1 MDAVISGRAGRAL
14 LLDGKSLQSFDTD
27 DPSKLVPRRQSDL
40 PYLFGETQ
48 DLRIIE
54 NINLE
59 SARQEL
65 NHECNCNWSLD
76 LTLISLDAELPDEI
90 RAEALEGLD
99 ELLFD
104 GRVAERLENILY
116 ARPLPEDADL
126 AGALKLCDWG
136 HQQNAFALL
145 QIFQEQQSLISEVS
159 AAWDAIPTKIFGGYE
174 QQTEFQHVAVR
185 EGLFRTLVTRD
196 TQSTVAAFLLKAG
209 LNNSIK
215 QLPNYRQV
223 LQQWVTPFRQQSVT
237 PKVVHEVAEEFE
249 TETSQRRRHGR
260 RVGINRRAILG
271 EVNKKKAIIT
281 EVIQRRDMERVR
293 ELVDELVNYQLSS
306 SESEHAAKSLCDLA
320 MLAKELGMFPLQ
332 LELTERS
339 INVAPGDGW
348 SWTQYGDA
356 LLNMQRLDKALKAYQ
371 QAEAFGAGVVA
382 KNGRAE
388 VLKSMGKL
396 DDALAAYNVA
406 ITEHPENDVSKR
418 GRAEVLKAIG
428 ELNEALNAYNEIILE
443 HPEDVIAKNGRAEV
457 LKTMGKLDDALAA
470 FDEIILEHPEN
481 IVAKTGRAEVFK
493 TMGKLDD
500 ALAAY
505 NVAITEHPENV
516 IAKNGR
522 AEVLKTMG
530 KLDDALAAFDEIILE
545 HPEDVIAKNGR
556 AEVLKTMGK
565 LDDALAAYNVAI
577 TEHPEN
583 DVSKRGRSCVL
594 AALGR
599 YDEALRFLPD
609 KSPVALEDWIG
620 YHIRGMILLRIGK
633 VREAIRIFN
642 EGVQNDPSPSSK
654 EYFRSA
660 LAVAWLRGSD
670 YKKAV
675 QALEEVK
682 SPLLQ
687 APANVL
693 RLHAFGAQGDL
704 QRATVAYD
712 SLGAAPQFRSSELTQ
727 ELRHQYIL
735 GQAPRHDEDW
745 IFDRE
750 VKVILLAA

>member
-470 FDEIILEHPEN
+470 FDEIILEHPE
-481 IVAKTGRAEVFK
+481 
-493 TMGKLDD
+493 
-500 ALAAY
+500 
-505 NVAITEHPENV
+505 
-516 IAKNGR
+516 
-522 AEVLKTMG
+522 
-530 KLDDALAAFDEIILE
+530 
-545 HPEDVIAKNGR
+545 DVIAKNGR